1 MVSEYSAFKWYV
13 KDLILAAFKD
23 SEVMYEGN
31 NKLT

>member
-1 MVSEYSAFKWYV
+1 
-13 KDLILAAFKD
+13 LILAAFKD